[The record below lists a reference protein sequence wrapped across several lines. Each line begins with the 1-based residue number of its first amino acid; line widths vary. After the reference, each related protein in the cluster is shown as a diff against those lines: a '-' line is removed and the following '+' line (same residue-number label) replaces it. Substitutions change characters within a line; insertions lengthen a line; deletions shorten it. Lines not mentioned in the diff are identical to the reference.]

1 MASVDVS
8 QLSKAEHDELC
19 CAYAALLL
27 HDDGLEIS
35 VSSQKLKLKGEKL
48 AKVIKASGNEVE
60 AYWPAMFAKALKGQ
74 NIDELLSSIASAPV
88 AVATGPVA
96 AAAPADAGKAAPAKE
111 EKKKEEEADV
121 DMGGLFGDE
130 Y

>member
-1 MASVDVS
+1 M
-8 QLSKAEHDELC
+8 
-19 CAYAALLL
+19 
-27 HDDGLEIS
+27 
-35 VSSQKLKLKGEKL
+35 
-48 AKVIKASGNEVE
+48 IKASGNEVE

-74 NIDELLSSIASAPV
+74 NIDELLSNIASAPV
-88 AVATGPVA
+88 PVAAGPV
-96 AAAPADAGKAAPAKE
+96 AAAPADAGKGAAPDKE